1 VTSLSRRRF
10 LTGLIAGVGAGA
22 AGVAAWSIRG
32 SGQVEASVTTTS
44 QSSATSPSSTTAA
57 PTTAAPATTSSSTT
71 TSTTTTAAPVAAVA
85 VICRAAWGALPVAGE
100 FTSHQ
105 IDQVTIHHTA
115 VLLEDNADAPGRVRQ
130 HQAYHQSLG
139 WPDLAYHYMIDADG
153 NVYEGRPVGAVGD
166 TATEYDP
173 TGHLLVCCEGNFDEQ
188 DVPQAQYET
197 LVRMVAWGCG
207 EFGVD
212 PASVRGHRDVAS
224 TTCPG
229 DDLYAY
235 IASGA
240 LADDVAA
247 LAGDPLQLELVCGDK
262 AREMVEL
269 IETA

>member
-1 VTSLSRRRF
+1 V
-10 LTGLIAGVGAGA
+10 
-22 AGVAAWSIRG
+22 AGVAVWSSR
-32 SGQVEASVTTTS
+32 SGEQVEASATATTLPSTR
-44 QSSATSPSSTTAA
+44 SPSSTTAA
-57 PTTAAPATTSSSTT
+57 PSTTVPATTTSSTT
-71 TSTTTTAAPVAAVA
+71 ASTTTTAAPVPAIP
-85 VICRAAWGALPVAGE
+85 VICRAAWGALPAAGE

-105 IDQVTIHHTA
+105 IDQITVHHTA
-115 VLLEDNADAPGRVRQ
+115 VRLEDNADAPGRVRQ
-130 HQAYHQSLG
+130 HQSYHQSLG

-153 NVYEGRPVGAVGD
+153 NGYEGRPVDAVGD

-188 DVPQAQYET
+188 GVPQAQYEM
-197 LVRMVAWGCG
+197 LVQMVAWGCR

-229 DDLYAY
+229 DNLYAH

-240 LADDVAA
+240 LADDVAV
-247 LAGDPLQLELVCGDK
+247 LAGDPLQLDLVCGEE
-262 AREMVEL
+262 AREMVES

>member
-1 VTSLSRRRF
+1 
-10 LTGLIAGVGAGA
+10 
-22 AGVAAWSIRG
+22 
-32 SGQVEASVTTTS
+32 
-44 QSSATSPSSTTAA
+44 
-57 PTTAAPATTSSSTT
+57 
-71 TSTTTTAAPVAAVA
+71 VAAVA